1 MTTNLNIGP
10 EDLNKA
16 PEIPEPSKHV
26 INLKGVDSG
35 KKQQAHAT
43 VSVDLKE
50 EIKTRQ
56 QKPGAI
62 CIIGELPPHRR
73 GLGRVPMVAAALLVI
88 FVLNIGQIFFL
99 GKKEGTEALAL
110 AGEAFMS
117 LQGASESVVS
127 GEQGADLLLF
137 DEAEELFDE
146 AKEKGAF
153 LLQGNSEWLS
163 QPKQVES
170 LKNLLDAGTLM
181 AEVGQSIGEARL
193 AFSTLPE
200 TGSLTDYL
208 RTISEDHLE
217 PATIKLHQIGTL
229 LNDVDLSGTEFESK
243 FLDFKDKLSALTSF
257 FDLWV
262 AAKEPLLTALGDHT
276 PQHYLVLLQNNDEM
290 RQGGGFIGSIAI
302 VEVNDGRLTDLSF
315 HDVYDY
321 DGRYFEDIEVPVHE
335 LKALTAQWRLRDSNI
350 SPDFPV
356 SAEKAMWFLQE
367 EGGPGVDGVI
377 GLNLSAAQ
385 AFIEDTGPLKLPSL
399 QKEITAETFPAVI
412 STLVEAKVNKTSPK
426 AILGELLTAFMDQL
440 KSTTVKTSV
449 ALTAMDEAHKKQ
461 ILFYHREPSV
471 QELFGSLGLT
481 GDLPAL
487 SEIEHDFFMPVFTN
501 IGANKTDR
509 YMETHLQ
516 HDTQIFEDG
525 SMVSSVTVQRTHTFT
540 AATQNWLKTTLSGY
554 GFSAW
559 NPGLEQV
566 LGNASNRSGI
576 RLYVP
581 ANATILET
589 EGILRDEVQFYYD
602 PLQDLSY
609 YYVDQTVAP
618 GTSKSFTLHL
628 ALPWNFGGDFEEY
641 NFDLFKQP
649 GLKAI
654 TFEKTVTALSDTM
667 LTAYPLATDVQKG
680 IDYILS
686 GPFQNDA
693 NVKLLYR

>member
-10 EDLNKA
+10 EDLHKA
-16 PEIPEPSKHV
+16 TELPEPSKHV
-26 INLKGVDSG
+26 INLKGVDNG
-35 KKQQAHAT
+35 KKTEAHAA

-50 EIKTRQ
+50 EIKTRN

-117 LQGASESVVS
+117 LQGASESVIS
-127 GEQGADLLLF
+127 GEQGADLVLF
-137 DEAEELFDE
+137 DEAEKLFEE

-170 LKNLLDAGTLM
+170 LENLLDAGTLM
-181 AEVGQSIGEARL
+181 AEVGQFIGEARL

-208 RTISEDHLE
+208 RKISEEQLE
-217 PATIKLHQIGTL
+217 PVAVKLHQIDAL
-229 LNDVDLSGTEFESK
+229 LADVDLSGTEFESK
-243 FLDFKDKLSALTSF
+243 FLSFKDKLSALTSF

-262 AAKEPLLTALGDHT
+262 SAKEPLLTALGDHT

-290 RQGGGFIGSIAI
+290 RQGGGFIGSVAI
-302 VEVNDGRLTDLSF
+302 VELNDGRLADLAF
-315 HDVYDY
+315 HDVYDF
-321 DGRYFEDIEVPVHE
+321 DGRYFEHLEVPVHE
-335 LKALTAQWRLRDSNI
+335 LKALTPEWRLRDSNI
-350 SPDFPV
+350 SADFPI
-356 SAEKAMWFLQE
+356 SAEKAMWLLQE

-385 AFIEDTGPLKLPSL
+385 ALLEDTGPLKLPSIK
-399 QKEITAETFPAVI
+399 KEISAETFPAVI

-426 AILGELLTAFMDQL
+426 AVLGELLTAFMDQM
-440 KSTTVKTSV
+440 KSSTVKTSV

-461 ILFYHREPSV
+461 ILFYHREPAV
-471 QELFGSLGLT
+471 QELFDSLGLT

-487 SEIEHDFFMPVFTN
+487 SEIDHDFFMPVFTN

-525 SMVSSVTVQRTHTFT
+525 SMVSSVTVQRTHTYN
-540 AATQNWLKTTLSGY
+540 AATQSWLKSTLASY

-566 LGNASNRSGI
+566 LGNANNHSGI
-576 RLYVP
+576 RLYIP

-589 EGILRDEVQFYYD
+589 EGVLRDEVQFYYD

-618 GTSKSFTLHL
+618 GTSESFTIHF
-628 ALPWNFGGDFEEY
+628 ALPWNFHGDFEEY
-641 NFDLFKQP
+641 DFDLFKQP

-667 LTAYPLATDVQKG
+667 LSGYPLATDVKEG
-680 IDYILS
+680 LDYILS
-686 GPFQNDA
+686 GPLQNDT